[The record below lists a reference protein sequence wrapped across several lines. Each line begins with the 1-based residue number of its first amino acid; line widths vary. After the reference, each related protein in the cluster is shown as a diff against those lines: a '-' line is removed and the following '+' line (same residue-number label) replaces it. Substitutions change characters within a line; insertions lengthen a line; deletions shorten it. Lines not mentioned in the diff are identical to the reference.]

1 MSIPDDLLKEDAR
14 LHLEA
19 AAPELY
25 ESLVKT
31 AAALRVAIKCA
42 ISRDLFDSTA
52 EWQASVVDSHALL
65 VEARAALA
73 KARGEQS

>member
-52 EWQASVVDSHALL
+52 EWQASVDSHALL